1 MSPDVRRF
9 LWRALQVAF
18 VVAVFAYGGRRI
30 AAEWTA
36 TQAQAGQG
44 GLLVLRWGPL
54 LGATALVYLTYLL
67 LVQLWRFVLH
77 AWRTRLTLRDALA
90 IWFISALGRYVPG
103 RVAAIAAMA
112 VMSRRRGVS
121 AAAATGSAVLN
132 TLLNIA
138 AGLLVAVA
146 LGGAHL
152 DRILPGAGRVA
163 PLFTGLALAGIVALP
178 WLLPRLARAAAR
190 LTRRDIDVPPTPASA
205 VWLTLAGNVVAWV
218 AYGVAFRWFTSGV
231 LGDATGAT
239 TSYIAVYTLS
249 YVAGYLFLPAP
260 GGLGVREG
268 VMVAG
273 LTAFGLAS
281 EPEAW
286 LVAFASRLWLLLLEI
301 LPGLIF
307 LAHSAVRPRPPL
319 TSSDASP

>member
-1 MSPDVRRF
+1 MSEQTRRVLF
-9 LWRALQVAF
+9 RALQVAF
-18 VVAVFAYGGRRI
+18 VVAVFAYGGQRI
-30 AAEWTA
+30 ATDWSAA
-36 TQAQAGQG
+36 RAQAGEG
-44 GLLVLRWGPL
+44 ELLSLRWGPL
-54 LGATALVYLTYLL
+54 LGATGLVYLTYLL
-67 LVQLWRFVLH
+67 LVQLWRFVLR
-77 AWRTRLTLRDALA
+77 AWRTRLSLRDALA

-103 RVAAIAAMA
+103 RVASIAAMA

-138 AGLLVAVA
+138 AGLLVVVV
-146 LGGAHL
+146 LGGRHL
-152 DRILPGAGRVA
+152 DRILPGAGRIA
-163 PLFTGLALAGIVALP
+163 PLLAALAVAGTVTLP
-178 WLLPRLARAAAR
+178 WMLPRITRLAAR
-190 LTRRDIDVPPTPASA
+190 LTRRQVDVPPTPASA
-205 VWLTLAGNVVAWV
+205 VWMTLGGNLVAWIL
-218 AYGVAFRWFTSGV
+218 YGLAFEWFAIGV
-231 LGDATGAT
+231 LGGATGAT
-239 TSYIAVYTLS
+239 TSYVAVYTLS

-286 LVAFASRLWLLLLEI
+286 LLAFASRLWLLVLEI

-307 LAHSAVRPRPPL
+307 LAHSAVRPRPPV
-319 TSSDASP
+319 TTGDAPP